1 MQALYIFIKDE
12 FLSLSFSF
20 AHCIV
25 YPSIYSF
32 WLLLWYLVAIV
43 WSIHWFTASDFSC
56 GILWPLYGLFIDLR
70 LLITPM
76 VSCGHCMVYPLIY
89 GFWLLMWFLVAIVWS
104 IHRFTA
110 SDYSCGILW
119 TLYGLSID
127 LRLLIT
133 PVVSCGHCMVYPLIY
148 SFWLLLWYLVAIV
161 WSIHRF
167 TASDYSCGILWP
179 LYGLSIDL
187 RLLITPVVSCGHC
200 MVYPS
205 IYDFRLLLV
214 YPSIYG
220 FWLLLWYLQA
230 FLYSN

>member
-1 MQALYIFIKDE
+1 MIHYIGLCDMKNSTCSDIIKIGLNISKTGPVNE
-12 FLSLSFSF
+12 YEKCKL
-20 AHCIV
+20 C
-25 YPSIYSF
+25 IYSLKMNF
-32 WLLLWYLVAIV
+32 CPCHFLLPIV
-43 WSIHWFTASDFSC
+43 
-56 GILWPLYGLFIDLR
+56 L
-70 LLITPM
+70 
-76 VSCGHCMVYPLIY
+76 
-89 GFWLLMWFLVAIVWS
+89 
-104 IHRFTA
+104 
-110 SDYSCGILW
+110 
-119 TLYGLSID
+119 
-127 LRLLIT
+127 
-133 PVVSCGHCMVYPLIY
+133 
-148 SFWLLLWYLVAIV
+148 
-161 WSIHRF
+161 SIHRF

>member
-119 TLYGLSID
+119 S
-127 LRLLIT
+127 
-133 PVVSCGHCMVYPLIY
+133 
-148 SFWLLLWYLVAIV
+148 
-161 WSIHRF
+161 
-167 TASDYSCGILWP
+167 